1 VSLKHNNAKEL
12 YMKIGYIRI
21 SSVDQNADRQ
31 VQAMLD
37 YGINNDSLFI
47 DTQSGKDFNRPK
59 YQLMLKTL
67 RAGDILCVKSIDR
80 FGRNYADIQR
90 EFKGITDKGIFI
102 NVLDTP
108 ILNTDRQLVEGL
120 TMQFIADIIL
130 TILGYVAEQ
139 ERVNIKQRQV
149 EGIRSAKA
157 KNVAFGRPTINK
169 QRVLDAQALVDNQ
182 HTVAEACKL
191 AGISK
196 RTYYNYLKLDRV
208 VLIND
213 AVSKA
218 N

>member
-1 VSLKHNNAKEL
+1 
-12 YMKIGYIRI
+12 MKLGYVRI
-21 SSVDQNADRQ
+21 STTDQNADRQ
-31 VQAMLD
+31 VDAMLSA
-37 YGINNDSLFI
+37 GIDQEHLYV
-47 DTQSGKDFNRPK
+47 DKQSGKDFNRPQ

-67 RAGDILCVKSIDR
+67 RAGDTLIVKSIDR
-80 FGRNYADIQR
+80 FGRNYAEIQTQ
-90 EFKGITDKGIFI
+90 FKGITDRGVFI

-139 ERVNIKQRQV
+139 ERVNIKQRQA

-157 KNVAFGRPTINK
+157 KKVVFGRPTIDK
-169 QRVLDAQALVDNQ
+169 QSVLDAKALVDTG

-196 RTYYNYLKLDRV
+196 RTYYNYLPKT
-208 VLIND
+208 N
-213 AVSKA
+213 
-218 N
+218 